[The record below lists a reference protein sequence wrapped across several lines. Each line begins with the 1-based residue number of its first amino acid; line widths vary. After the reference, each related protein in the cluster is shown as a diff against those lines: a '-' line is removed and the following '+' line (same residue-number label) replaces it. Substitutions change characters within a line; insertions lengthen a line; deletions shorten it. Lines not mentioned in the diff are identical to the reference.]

1 MSIFSTFTQHDF
13 RSPSC
18 GHQRTEEIKG
28 IQVGKEVKL
37 ALFADDMILDI
48 EKPHVAVRKLLE
60 LINELV
66 KLQDTKLIPSDFLK
80 TYGKPPVASCLQ
92 KLLPLLFR
100 YFEVKHLSEIIRSS
114 FAGIKFSSFRSFIH
128 FSFRLS

>member
-13 RSPSC
+13 RSPSH
-18 GHQRTEEIKG
+18 GNQRTEEIKG
-28 IQVGKEVKL
+28 IQVGKGVTL

-66 KLQDTKLIPSDFLK
+66 KLQDTKLIPSDFLDDIWETTCCILFAK
-80 TYGKPPVASCLQ
+80 AAS
-92 KLLPLLFR
+92 P
-100 YFEVKHLSEIIRSS
+100 II
-114 FAGIKFSSFRSFIH
+114 
-128 FSFRLS
+128 

>member
-1 MSIFSTFTQHDF
+1 MSIFSTFTQHNF
-13 RSPSC
+13 RSPSR

-66 KLQDTKLIPSDFLK
+66 KLQDTKLIPSDFLNDM
-80 TYGKPPVASCLQ
+80 GNH
-92 KLLPLLFR
+92 LLPLVCKSCFPYYLDILKSNLFL
-100 YFEVKHLSEIIRSS
+100 KLSDHPLLALN
-114 FAGIKFSSFRSFIH
+114 FPV
-128 FSFRLS
+128 